1 MANQDVV
8 NIKREKVGEIE
19 LSPAVFEAEVNRA
32 LLHEVVSIARSNSR
46 TGTRAVKGRSAVAG
60 GGRKPWKQK
69 GTGRARAGTIRSPIW
84 RGGGV
89 VFGPQP
95 KDYDVRVPRKKRQA
109 ALRAALTWKL
119 QTGNLTV
126 LEGVE
131 VSEGKTR
138 EISSWLKENG
148 WLQGGS
154 LLVFGGEAPLLTRA
168 ARNMPDVKV
177 TQPGGMNLYDLFA
190 FRHLLITREA
200 LEKVVEVW
208 GK

>member
-8 NIKREKVGEIE
+8 NVKREKVGEVE
-19 LSPAVFEAEVNRA
+19 LPPAVFEAEVNRA
-32 LLHEVVSIARSNSR
+32 LLHEVVSIARSNQR
-46 TGTRAVKGRSAVAG
+46 AGTRAAKGRSSVSG

-69 GTGRARAGTIRSPIW
+69 GTGRARAGTIRSPLW

-95 KDYDVRVPRKKRQA
+95 KNYDVRIPRKKRQA

-119 QTGNLTV
+119 QAGDLTV
-126 LEGVE
+126 LDSME

-138 EISSWLKENG
+138 EVASWLAANG
-148 WLQGGS
+148 WLEGGA
-154 LLVFGGEAPLLTRA
+154 LLVHTGDAPLLGRA
-168 ARNMPDVKV
+168 AGNLKGVKV
-177 TQPGGMNLYDLFA
+177 TQPGGISLYDLFA
-190 FRHLLITREA
+190 FRHLLLTREA
-200 LEKVVEVW
+200 LDKVVEVW